1 MNIISLTKYEEGWRP
16 KPYLCSEG
24 YPTAG
29 FGFKLGPKN
38 APLSYYTFTLPLSA
52 GEAWLTSLLESTES
66 QMLQNSSIAP
76 ALKACEPFPA
86 RKAVLISMAYQM
98 GIDGLAGFKNTL
110 KNIAA
115 GRWNDA
121 ATGMLDSKGAK
132 QTPNRARRHA
142 EQMRTNIWAKEY
154 S

>member
-1 MNIISLTKYEEGWRP
+1 MTIISLIKYEEGWRP

-76 ALKACEPFPA
+76 ALKACEPFAA

-121 ATGMLDSKGAK
+121 ATGMLDSKWAK

>member
-1 MNIISLTKYEEGWRP
+1 MNIISLIKYEEDWRP

-24 YPTAG
+24 YPTVG
-29 FGFKLGPKN
+29 FGFKIGPKN
-38 APLSYYTFTLPLSA
+38 APLSNYTFVLPLAA
-52 GEAWLTSLLESTES
+52 GESWLMSLLDSTENE
-66 QMLQNSSIAP
+66 MRRNSRIAP
-76 ALKACEPFPA
+76 ALLACEPFHA

-98 GIDGLAGFKNTL
+98 GVDGLAGFNNTL
-110 KNIAA
+110 KNIAS

-121 ATGMLDSKGAK
+121 ATGMLDSKWAR
-132 QTPNRARRHA
+132 QTPNRAQRHA

>member
-1 MNIISLTKYEEGWRP
+1 MTIISLIKYEEGWRP

-24 YPTAG
+24 YPTGG

-66 QMLQNSSIAP
+66 EMLKNSSIAQ

-110 KNIAA
+110 KNIGA

-121 ATGMLDSKGAK
+121 ATGMLDSKWAK

>member
-1 MNIISLTKYEEGWRP
+1 
-16 KPYLCSEG
+16 
-24 YPTAG
+24 
-29 FGFKLGPKN
+29 
-38 APLSYYTFTLPLSA
+38 
-52 GEAWLTSLLESTES
+52 
-66 QMLQNSSIAP
+66 
-76 ALKACEPFPA
+76 
-86 RKAVLISMAYQM
+86 MAYQM

-121 ATGMLDSKGAK
+121 ATGMLDSKWAK